1 MTRFK
6 EMTTDEQ
13 VETIEQTSQKSLKVR
28 EENKAVEATE
38 E

>member
-28 EENKAVEATE
+28 EENRAVEATE
-38 E
+38 A